1 MDYSTLYTVSAE
13 MQVAVLVAV
22 ATGRQPADKTS
33 ECLDELAFLAK
44 TQKITSV
51 ARFTQRLRQPD
62 RRTYVGKG
70 KLEEIKTFLA
80 TRHVDV
86 VICDDDLL
94 PAQFRYLETL
104 FAPVRVMDRTLLVL
118 QIFESRAQSQQSR
131 LALELARCRYFFPRL
146 TGLWSHLSRQGGG
159 TAGTRGPGETEL
171 ETDRQLVKARI
182 AMLREKLRRVDLQA
196 QIRRQERGRTVR
208 VALVGY
214 TNVGKSSLMNV
225 ISKVSLNA
233 EDKLFATVDTT
244 VRRVEHWGV
253 PFLLSDTV
261 GFIRKLS
268 PLLIE
273 SFKSTLDEVREADVL
288 LLVEDISSPF
298 CSEHLSVVCK
308 TLQQIG
314 AGDIPTILVFNKVDK
329 CEEIIVRESA
339 DNHPLTI
346 RMSGTLTTLPAGFL
360 PKAVVY
366 VSAIAKTNMQWL
378 QSVLKPLIYQK
389 YQEHYPDRPLSA
401 QFFQDTPH

>member
-1 MDYSTLYTVSAE
+1 

-22 ATGRQPADKTS
+22 ATGRQPVGKTD
-33 ECLDELAFLAK
+33 ECLDELDFLAR
-44 TQKITSV
+44 TQGITTV
-51 ARFTQRLRQPD
+51 ARFTQRLSQPD
-62 RRTYVGKG
+62 RRTYMGKG
-70 KLEEIKTFLA
+70 KLEEIRIFLA
-80 TRHVDV
+80 SRHVDV

-104 FAPVRVMDRTLLVL
+104 FSPVRVMDRTLLVL

-146 TGLWSHLSRQGGG
+146 TGLWSHLGRQGGG
-159 TAGTRGPGETEL
+159 TSGTRGPGETEL
-171 ETDRQLVKARI
+171 ETDRQLVKTRI
-182 AMLREKLRRVDLQA
+182 AVLKEKLRRVDLQA

-225 ISKVSLNA
+225 ISKVSMNA
-233 EDKLFATVDTT
+233 EDKLFATVDTA

-288 LLVEDISSPF
+288 LLVEDVSSPS
-298 CSEHLSVVCK
+298 CSEHLAVVCK
-308 TLQQIG
+308 TLQDIG

-329 CEEIIVRESA
+329 CEEITALESSG
-339 DNHPLTI
+339 DHSFTI
-346 RMSGTLTTLPAGFL
+346 SMSGALTTLPPGFW

-366 VSAIAKTNMQWL
+366 VSATTKTNIDWL
-378 QSVLKPLIYQK
+378 QSVLKPLIRQIH
-389 YQEHYPDRPLSA
+389 QQHFPDRPLSA